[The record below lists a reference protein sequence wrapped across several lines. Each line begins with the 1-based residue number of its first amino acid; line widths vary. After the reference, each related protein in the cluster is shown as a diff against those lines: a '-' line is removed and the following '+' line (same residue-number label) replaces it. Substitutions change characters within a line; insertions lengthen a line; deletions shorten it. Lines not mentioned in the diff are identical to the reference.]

1 MFLFLLCKLLD
12 HPKSKSIQPRS
23 GSCFEDYF
31 ILRLAKLRQTDVV
44 HNLPQMTLEAF
55 PSERNYQH
63 LGDVF
68 NRPTLSELVDGKGG
82 ADTAKDPEKGDED
95 KASAISVFWAISFDI

>member
-1 MFLFLLCKLLD
+1 
-12 HPKSKSIQPRS
+12 
-23 GSCFEDYF
+23 
-31 ILRLAKLRQTDVV
+31 
-44 HNLPQMTLEAF
+44 MTLEAF

-95 KASAISVFWAISFDI
+95 KARDLAIN

>member
-1 MFLFLLCKLLD
+1 
-12 HPKSKSIQPRS
+12 
-23 GSCFEDYF
+23 
-31 ILRLAKLRQTDVV
+31 
-44 HNLPQMTLEAF
+44 MTLEAF

-82 ADTAKDPEKGDED
+82 ADTAKDPEKGDDED
-95 KASAISVFWAISFDI
+95 KARDLAIDVFRAISFDI

>member
-1 MFLFLLCKLLD
+1 
-12 HPKSKSIQPRS
+12 
-23 GSCFEDYF
+23 
-31 ILRLAKLRQTDVV
+31 
-44 HNLPQMTLEAF
+44 MTLEAF

-82 ADTAKDPEKGDED
+82 ADAAKDPEKGDED
-95 KASAISVFWAISFDI
+95 KASKRYSPLTSHLTSYNPLNLQVPEGKVIKFGWVEGVFMRCLLNIWGTMLFLR